1 MSSEIRVRFAPSP
14 TGYLHIGGA
23 RTALFNWL
31 FVRHHGGKLVL
42 RIEDTD
48 LKRNTEEA
56 AAAIYQGLEWLGLN
70 WDEGPH
76 VGGDLGPYF
85 QSQRAEIYERYL
97 KKLQDSGH
105 IFEDQGALRFRSPRE
120 HVVVNDLVCG
130 KIDFDLTNPGTH
142 PDMTIRRPDGSWI
155 FHFVNVIDDI
165 EMKISHVIRG
175 EDHLSNAPKHIELYR
190 ALGATPPHFAHIPLI
205 LNRDGSKM
213 SKRDEG
219 ARVATYIEQ
228 GYAPEAVRN
237 YLCLLGWSPK
247 DNREKIDIDEVVK
260 LFELE
265 KINRR
270 NAAFDLDKCFWL
282 NGQYVA
288 QMSLDRF
295 IELARPFLERAKIDI
310 SNDKYLPEVLAIV
323 KEKIKLFKDVPEW
336 TSYFF
341 TENYEFDSEAVQK
354 VFDKSEAVS
363 RLKALH
369 EEFAKVDKWDFQ
381 TLESALKSLAQKL
394 GCKTGDLV
402 HPARVAV
409 SGRSVGPSLYHM
421 LEVMGKERVLKH
433 FDRMNAQLGAV
444 NVIQVESGKLH
455 GFKPDGRGFAR
466 AILEVF
472 SVDLRDLRV
481 MILGAGGAARAIA
494 LQCAKENS
502 ERLVIA
508 NRSFEKARKLADQL
522 RDFFAGPKVL
532 GPVARLQAIPLE
544 EAAIRF
550 QIGNVDLMV
559 NTTSN
564 GLKRGD
570 PTTNPTRM
578 F

>member
-1 MSSEIRVRFAPSP
+1 MNPEIRVRFAPSP

-31 FVRHHGGKLVL
+31 FARHHGGKFVL

-48 LKRNTEEA
+48 RTRSTEEA
-56 AAAIYQGLEWLGLN
+56 AAAIYEGLQWLGLD

-76 VGGDLGPYF
+76 VGGDFGPYL
-85 QSQRAEIYERYL
+85 QSQRTNIYERYL
-97 KKLQDSGH
+97 KQLQDGGH
-105 IFEDQGALRFRSPRE
+105 IFEDAGALRFRSPRE
-120 HVVVNDLVCG
+120 HVLVDDVVCG

-142 PDMTIRRPDGSWI
+142 PNMTIRRPDGSWI

-175 EDHLSNAPKHIELYR
+175 EDHLSNTPKHIELYR
-190 ALGATPPHFAHIPLI
+190 ALGATTPHFAHIPLI

-282 NGQYVA
+282 NGQYIA

-295 IELARPFLERAKIDI
+295 IELARPFLEKAYIEVSDRD
-310 SNDKYLPEVLAIV
+310 YLQAVLAIV
-323 KEKIKLFKDVPEW
+323 KEKIKLLSDVPEW
-336 TSYFF
+336 TRYFF
-341 TENYEFDSEAVQK
+341 TEQYEFDPTAVEK
-354 VFDKSEAVS
+354 VFGKPESAE
-363 RLKALH
+363 RLIALRD
-369 EEFAKVDKWDFQ
+369 EFAKIENWTVEKIES
-381 TLESALKSLAQKL
+381 TLKTLAKKL

-402 HPARVAV
+402 HPARVGV

-421 LEVMGKERVLKH
+421 LEVMGKERVLAR
-433 FDRMNAQLGAV
+433 FDRMIAQLGA
-444 NVIQVESGKLH
+444 K
-455 GFKPDGRGFAR
+455 
-466 AILEVF
+466 
-472 SVDLRDLRV
+472 
-481 MILGAGGAARAIA
+481 
-494 LQCAKENS
+494 
-502 ERLVIA
+502 
-508 NRSFEKARKLADQL
+508 
-522 RDFFAGPKVL
+522 
-532 GPVARLQAIPLE
+532 
-544 EAAIRF
+544 
-550 QIGNVDLMV
+550 
-559 NTTSN
+559 
-564 GLKRGD
+564 
-570 PTTNPTRM
+570 
-578 F
+578 